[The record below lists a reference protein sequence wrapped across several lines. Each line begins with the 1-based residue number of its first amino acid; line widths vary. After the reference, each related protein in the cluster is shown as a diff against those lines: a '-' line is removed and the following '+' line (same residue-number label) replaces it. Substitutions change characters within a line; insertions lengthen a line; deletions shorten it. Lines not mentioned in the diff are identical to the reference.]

1 MSRIFITGD
10 VHGVNDYEKLW
21 EFYENG
27 KGRDLT
33 ENDYVIV
40 CGDMGC
46 VWDLGK
52 FDASIQNLYEQFP
65 WTTLFV
71 DGNHENHNA
80 LDAYE
85 VDTWNGG
92 KVHFITNKIIHL
104 MRGQIFT
111 INGIN
116 FFTMGGA
123 ASIDKEWRTENVS
136 WWAREMPS
144 ISEYAEAIENLDNW
158 YQNGNAIDVILSHCA
173 AKTAQRAIN
182 LGYENN
188 ELTSFLDLVITAYEI
203 PQSFFGHYHE
213 NCKFEIGA
221 TTYVCLYDKIIELF
235 TEDQECQK
243 MNELSRS

>member
-1 MSRIFITGD
+1 
-10 VHGVNDYEKLW
+10 
-21 EFYENG
+21 
-27 KGRDLT
+27 
-33 ENDYVIV
+33 
-40 CGDMGC
+40 MGC

-52 FDASIQNLYEQFP
+52 YDSMVQNLYENFP

-71 DGNHENHNA
+71 DGNHECHSG
-80 LDAYE
+80 LDSYE

-123 ASIDKEWRTENVS
+123 TSIDRMYRKENVS

-144 ISEYAEAIENLDNW
+144 DEEYVEAIENLDNW
-158 YQNGNAIDVILSHCA
+158 YQSGNSIDVVLSHCA
-173 AKTAQRAIN
+173 GKTAQRAIN
-182 LGYENN
+182 PSYENN
-188 ELTSFLDLVITAYEI
+188 ELTSFLDLVVTAYEI

-213 NCKFEIGA
+213 NCRFEIGA
-221 TTYVCLYDKIIELF
+221 TTYVCLYNKIVELF
-235 TEDQECQK
+235 PEGQ
-243 MNELSRS
+243 NERIESRSL